1 MSTRRR
7 WSLILA
13 ALLSLPVVAGGP
25 VKLGVILPRTGPE
38 APIGEE
44 MANGIRMAQED
55 LKKKGVVVELV
66 WEDDTG
72 KPQIAMSAF
81 EKLVLDPHVAGV
93 LGSYTSASTSAVARL
108 AGKYQVPLMIPIS
121 SKDEITMQ
129 DLRWVFRINS
139 PASFYAS
146 TLFDMLFTQGQ
157 VKTLALIYE
166 NTDFGNSAARS
177 AIAYATKRGM
187 TVVADEPY
195 AKGAPDYRSTLSKF
209 KAKNPDVV
217 YMVSY
222 IADAVLL
229 MRQAKEIGLQPKAF
243 LGAGGGFNLAQFARE
258 KEISENVITSTQW
271 AEDVK
276 WPGAKDFAQRYR
288 ARFGMDSSHHGA
300 CSYEAFRI
308 LAETAVQAGGNR
320 DRTRQGLKAGT
331 WTGIL
336 GAVKFEDFDGFTNQ
350 NHHPILVQQIQGGA
364 YQTVYPA
371 GFAARKPV
379 YPFPKWK

>member
-1 MSTRRR
+1 
-7 WSLILA
+7 
-13 ALLSLPVVAGGP
+13 
-25 VKLGVILPRTGPE
+25 VKVGVILPRTGPE

-55 LKKKGVVVELV
+55 LKKQGIQVEAI

-81 EKLVLDPHVAGV
+81 EKLALDSRVAGV

-108 AGKYQVPLMIPIS
+108 TGRYKLPLMVPIS

-129 DLRWVFRINS
+129 GFPWMYRINS

-146 TLFDMLFTQGQ
+146 TLFSMIQAQGP

-177 AIAYATKRGM
+177 ATAYAAKQGM

-195 AKGAPDYRSTLSKF
+195 AKGAPDYRSTLSKIR
-209 KAKNPDVV
+209 AKNPDLI

-229 MRQAKEIGLQPKAF
+229 MRQAREIGVQPRAF
-243 LGAGGGFNLAQFARE
+243 LGAGGGFNLAQFAHER
-258 KEISENVITSTQW
+258 EISEHVITSTQW

-276 WPGAKDFAQRYR
+276 WPGAKAFAQRYKGR
-288 ARFGMDSSHHGA
+288 YGTESSHHGA

-308 LAETAVQAGGNR
+308 LAETAVRAGG
-320 DRTRQGLKAGT
+320 DREKTRAGLKAGK
-331 WTGIL
+331 WQGIL
-336 GAVKFEDFDGFTNQ
+336 GDVKFEDFEGFTNQ
-350 NHHPILVQQIQGGA
+350 NRHPILVQQIQGGA
-364 YQTVYPA
+364 YHTVYPA
-371 GFAARKPV
+371 GFAAQKPV
-379 YPFPKWK
+379 YPYPKWK

>member
-1 MSTRRR
+1 MLRSAFG
-7 WSLILA
+7 L
-13 ALLSLPVVAGGP
+13 LLSLCLALPAWTAPP

-44 MANGIRMAQED
+44 MANGIRLAVED
-55 LKKKGVVVELV
+55 LKQKGIQVEV
-66 WEDDTG
+66 AWEDDTG

-81 EKLVLDPHVAGV
+81 EKLVRDGRVAGV

-108 AGKYQVPLMIPIS
+108 AGKYKLSLMVPIS

-129 DLRWVFRINS
+129 DFKWVYRINS

-146 TLFDMLFTQGQ
+146 TLFDMVLAQGP

-177 AIAYATKRGM
+177 AAAYAAKKGI

-209 KAKNPDVV
+209 KAKNPDAV

-229 MRQAKEIGLQPKAF
+229 MRQAREVGLQPRVF
-243 LGAGGGFNLAQFARE
+243 LGAGGGFNLAQFAHER
-258 KEISENVITSTQW
+258 EISENVITSTQW

-276 WPGAKDFAQRYR
+276 WPGAKAFAQRYK
-288 ARFGMDSSHHGA
+288 AQYGTESSHHGA

-308 LAETAVQAGGNR
+308 LAETAAAAGG
-320 DRTRQGLKAGT
+320 DREKTRAGLKAGR
-331 WTGIL
+331 WQGIL
-336 GAVKFEDFDGFTNQ
+336 GSVKFEDFDGFTNQ
-350 NHHPILVQQIQGGA
+350 NRHPILVQQIQGGA
-364 YQTVYPA
+364 YHTVYPA
-371 GFAARKPV
+371 DYAARKPV
-379 YPFPKWK
+379 YPYPKWK

>member
-1 MSTRRR
+1 MLAPVLR
-7 WSLILA
+7 LMLAFGLALPALA
-13 ALLSLPVVAGGP
+13 AGP

-44 MANGIRMAQED
+44 MANGVRMAMDD
-55 LKKKGVVVELV
+55 LKQKGIVVEAV

-81 EKLVLDPHVAGV
+81 EKLAQDSKVAGV

-108 AGKYQVPLMIPIS
+108 AGKYKLPLMVPIS

-129 DLRWVFRINS
+129 GFKWVYRINS

-146 TLFDMLFTQGQ
+146 TLFSMIQAQGP

-177 AIAYATKRGM
+177 ATAYATQHGM
-187 TVVADEPY
+187 TVVGDEPY

-209 KAKNPDVV
+209 KAKNPDVI

-229 MRQAKEIGLQPKAF
+229 MRQAREVGLQPRAF
-243 LGAGGGFNLAQFARE
+243 LGAGGGFNLAQFAHE
-258 KEISENVITSTQW
+258 KEISEHVITSTQW

-276 WPGAKDFAQRYR
+276 WPGVKAFAQRYK
-288 ARFGMDSSHHGA
+288 ARYGTESSHHGA

-308 LAETAVQAGGNR
+308 LAETAAKAGS
-320 DRTRQGLKAGT
+320 DREKTRAGLKAGS
-331 WTGIL
+331 WQGIL
-336 GAVKFEDFDGFTNQ
+336 GDVKFEDFDGYTNQ
-350 NHHPILVQQIQGGA
+350 NHHQILIQQIQGGA
-364 YQTVYPA
+364 YHTVYPA
-371 GFAARKPV
+371 AFAAQKSI
-379 YPFPKWK
+379 YPYPKWK

>member
-1 MSTRRR
+1 VFRSAVRLMV
-7 WSLILA
+7 IFCLA
-13 ALLSLPVVAGGP
+13 LPAWAAGP
-25 VKLGVILPRTGPE
+25 VKVGVILPRTGPE

-44 MANGIRMAQED
+44 MANGIRMAMDD
-55 LKKKGVVVELV
+55 LKQKGIQVETV

-81 EKLVLDPHVAGV
+81 EKLAQDPKVAGV

-108 AGKYQVPLMIPIS
+108 AGKYKLPLMVPIS

-129 DLRWVFRINS
+129 GFPWVYRINS

-146 TLFDMLFTQGQ
+146 TLFNMILAQGQ

-177 AIAYATKRGM
+177 ATAYAMKHGI
-187 TVVADEPY
+187 TVLADEPY

-209 KAKNPDVV
+209 KAKNPDLI

-229 MRQAKEIGLQPKAF
+229 MRQAREVGLQPRAF
-243 LGAGGGFNLAQFARE
+243 LGAGGGFNLAQFAHE
-258 KEISENVITSTQW
+258 KEISEHVITSTQW

-276 WPGAKDFAQRYR
+276 WPGAKSFAQRYK
-288 ARFGMDSSHHGA
+288 ARYGTESSHHGA

-308 LAETAVQAGGNR
+308 LAETSIKTGG
-320 DRTRQGLKAGT
+320 DREKTRAGLKAGS
-331 WTGIL
+331 WQGIL
-336 GAVKFEDFDGFTNQ
+336 GDVKFEDFDGFTNQ
-350 NHHPILVQQIQGGA
+350 NRHQILVQQIQGGA
-364 YQTVYPA
+364 YHTVYPA
-371 GFAARKPV
+371 AFAAQKPV
-379 YPFPKWK
+379 YPYPKWK

>member
-1 MSTRRR
+1 MAHRGLR
-7 WSLILA
+7 LILSLLLGLP
-13 ALLSLPVVAGGP
+13 ALAGGA
-25 VKLGVILPRTGPE
+25 VKIGVILPRTGPE

-44 MANGIRMAQED
+44 MANGIRLAQED
-55 LKKKGVVVELV
+55 LKKKGVAVELV

-81 EKLVLDPHVAGV
+81 EKLVRDPQVAGV
-93 LGSYTSASTSAVARL
+93 VGSYTSASTSAVARL
-108 AGKYQVPLMIPIS
+108 TTKYSVPLMIPIS

-129 DLRWVFRINS
+129 ELRWVFRINS

-146 TLFDMLFTQGQ
+146 TLFDMLLAQGS

-177 AIAYATKRGM
+177 AIAYATKKGM

-195 AKGAPDYRSTLSKF
+195 AKGAPDYRSTLSKL

-229 MRQAKEIGLQPKAF
+229 MRQAREVGLQPRAY
-243 LGAGGGFNLAQFARE
+243 LGAGGGFNLAQFAHE

-276 WPGAKDFAQRYR
+276 WPGAKDFAQRYK
-288 ARFGMDSSHHGA
+288 ARYGSESSHHGA

-308 LAETAVQAGGNR
+308 LAETAVKAGGKR
-320 DRTRQGLKAGT
+320 DQIRQGLKSGT
-331 WTGIL
+331 WQGLL
-336 GAVKFEDFDGFTNQ
+336 GEVKFEDFDGFTNQ
-350 NHHPILVQQIQGGA
+350 NRHPILVQQIQGGA

-371 GFAARKPV
+371 GFAARKPI
-379 YPFPKWK
+379 YPYPKWK

>member
-1 MSTRRR
+1 MLTRR
-7 WSLILA
+7 WSLILST
-13 ALLSLPVVAGGP
+13 LLNLPVLAGGV

-44 MANGIRMAQED
+44 MANGIRLAQED
-55 LKKKGVVVELV
+55 LRKKGVAVEVV

-81 EKLVLDPHVAGV
+81 EKVIRDPQVAGV
-93 LGSYTSASTSAVARL
+93 VGSYTSASTSAVARL
-108 AGKYQVPLMIPIS
+108 ANKYQVPLMVPIS

-146 TLFDMLFTQGQ
+146 TLFDMILAQGP

-166 NTDFGNSAARS
+166 NTDFGSSAAKS
-177 AIAYATKRGM
+177 AIAYATRKGM

-209 KAKNPDVV
+209 KSKNPDVV

-229 MRQAKEIGLQPKAF
+229 MRQAREIGLQPRAF
-243 LGAGGGFNLAQFARE
+243 LGAGGGFNLAQFAHE
-258 KEISENVITSTQW
+258 KGISENVITSAQW

-276 WPGAKDFAQRYR
+276 WPGAKDFAQRYK
-288 ARFGMDSSHHGA
+288 ARYGTEPSHHGA

-308 LAETAVQAGGNR
+308 LADTAAQAGGNR
-320 DRTRQGLKAGT
+320 DRTRQGLKVGA
-331 WTGIL
+331 WKGIL
-336 GAVKFEDFDGFTNQ
+336 GDVKFVDFDGFTNQ
-350 NHHPILVQQIQGGA
+350 NRHVILVQQIQGGA

-371 GFAARKPV
+371 EFAARKPIF
-379 YPFPKWK
+379 PFPKWK

>member
-1 MSTRRR
+1 MPTRG
-7 WSLILA
+7 WVLFITALLCLPILA
-13 ALLSLPVVAGGP
+13 GP
-25 VKLGVILPRTGPE
+25 AVKLGVILPRTGPE

-55 LKKKGVVVELV
+55 LKKKGVIVEVL

-81 EKLVLDPHVAGV
+81 EKLVREPQMAGV
-93 LGSYTSASTSAVARL
+93 LGAYTSASTGAVARL
-108 AGKYQVPLMIPIS
+108 AGKYQVPLMVPIS

-129 DLRWVFRINS
+129 EFKWVFRINS

-146 TLFDMLFTQGQ
+146 TLFDMLFEQGQ

-177 AIAYATKRGM
+177 AIAYATKKGM

-229 MRQAKEIGLQPKAF
+229 MRQAKEIGLQPRAF

-258 KEISENVITSTQW
+258 KDISENVITSTQW

-276 WPGAKDFAQRYR
+276 WPGAKEFAQRYR
-288 ARFGMDSSHHGA
+288 ARFGMESSHHGA

-308 LAETAVQAGGNR
+308 LAETAVHAGGNR
-320 DRTRQGLKAGT
+320 ERTRQGLKTGA
-331 WTGIL
+331 WKGIL
-336 GAVKFEDFDGFTNQ
+336 GDVKFEGAFDNAR
-350 NHHPILVQQIQGGA
+350 LEGA
-364 YQTVYPA
+364 VRTFFERS
-371 GFAARKPV
+371 GARARDLGELTINVENK
-379 YPFPKWK
+379 

>member
-1 MSTRRR
+1 MPHRGLR
-7 WSLILA
+7 LILS
-13 ALLSLPVVAGGP
+13 ALLGLPILAGGP

-44 MANGIRMAQED
+44 MANGIRLAQED
-55 LKKKGVVVELV
+55 LKKKGVAIEVV

-81 EKLVLDPHVAGV
+81 EKLVRDPQVAGV
-93 LGSYTSASTSAVARL
+93 VGSYTSASTSAVARL
-108 AGKYQVPLMIPIS
+108 TTKYSVPLMIPIS

-129 DLRWVFRINS
+129 ELRWVFRINS

-146 TLFDMLFTQGQ
+146 TLFDMLLAQGQ
-157 VKTLALIYE
+157 VKTVALIYE

-177 AIAYATKRGM
+177 AIAYATKKGM

-195 AKGAPDYRSTLSKF
+195 AKGAPDYRSTLSKL

-229 MRQAKEIGLQPKAF
+229 MRQAREIGLQPRAY
-243 LGAGGGFNLAQFARE
+243 LGAGGGFNLAQFAHE

-276 WPGAKDFAQRYR
+276 WPGAKDFAQRYKSR
-288 ARFGMDSSHHGA
+288 YGTESSHHGA

-308 LAETAVQAGGNR
+308 LAETAVKAGGNR
-320 DRTRQGLKAGT
+320 DHTRQALKSGT
-331 WTGIL
+331 WQGLL
-336 GAVKFEDFDGFTNQ
+336 GEVKFEDFDGFTNQ
-350 NHHPILVQQIQGGA
+350 NRHPILVQQIQGGA

-379 YPFPKWK
+379 YPYPKWK